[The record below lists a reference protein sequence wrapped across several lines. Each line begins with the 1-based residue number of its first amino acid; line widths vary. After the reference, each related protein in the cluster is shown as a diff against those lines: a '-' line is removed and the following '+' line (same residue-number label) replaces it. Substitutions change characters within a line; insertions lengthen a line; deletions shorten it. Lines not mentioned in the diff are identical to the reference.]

1 MAAKKIEIIY
11 DINGK
16 AIDVAVQST
25 LNLQQQVKAL
35 TAELR
40 KTKEGTDE
48 FTLLSKKLNNTQDD
62 LTRVNTKSREL
73 FSTFSLIPGP
83 IGDIFGKLNGVIGL
97 LKTFSGF
104 SIKDIGNQFKGFFDD
119 IKNVTDRFYGLNSA
133 QKENTKLVD
142 ESTIATDA
150 STAAQIKDNEL
161 KGRKKVILDESTVAT
176 DAATAAQLK
185 QNDASKEGN
194 IAILNHINATDNF
207 NEAQKRLEATGFK
220 VTEGMVDMGNGY
232 ETMGYYVEDAEGQLK
247 VYDNQLG
254 KTVNAL
260 NEEELAA
267 LKTGGSIQTLN
278 EVTQQSTNTTK
289 TATASYGIMGTAL
302 ATLGFE
308 AAAASAAVVVLD
320 TVLAALG
327 IGIII
332 AAVVG
337 LISVLGDLA
346 TGFYDW
352 ATGATAAKKAM
363 DEVNKTIATTNE
375 LLDLDL
381 KGVKRRNEEYIA
393 LLKSRGA
400 TDKQI
405 NKATI
410 DGLKERLALTETALN
425 DITKAENKA
434 LSEGRATAEE
444 NAKIEANR
452 TKLDQETKDIRSQ
465 IRVKEL
471 EGITQNNK
479 KILESKQK
487 AIEDAK
493 KIREKELADNKTA
506 DEALL
511 KLLDE
516 NAALRQFDKR
526 KREDE
531 ELKTS
536 MEAEERTINMLK
548 ISEEKKGIIL
558 TQIKVKY
565 GLKVLDVNNK
575 RVEEDLKSQQE
586 HNDKVL
592 ELDKKLAEL
601 SIQAMSD
608 ETEKEKAEAKKKYN
622 EDLIEL
628 DKAYKDKLL
637 TQDKYNQ
644 AVKDLDQALAN
655 ELKKIQEDKDARD
668 KEAKLKKL
676 DDDIRFLQIQTDAE
690 KNSFNA
696 YWDDRKKLLEKAKE
710 RELLEVEKG
719 SEKAHIIEKKYA
731 QLYKDLQKEKL
742 DAYLGFATAIL
753 GAAGNLF
760 SQQQTINGLAMQN
773 ELNKVKG
780 NAEEED
786 KIKEK
791 YFYKNRQAQKG
802 QAIISTLQ
810 SAISAYSSLAVI
822 PVVGPVL
829 GAIAAAAALVFGYKQ
844 VDLIAGQ
851 TYQSSSSG
859 GSGVSK
865 PPMPNYGKNYGD
877 GGMIEGPR
885 HSSPQG
891 GVPVMAEG
899 GEAIMSRGAVTMFR
913 PLLSMMNMAG
923 GGTSFSKGAM
933 GQANFDNPTSAVS
946 NQTTPQIIKSYVV
959 SSELTTEQHKQAR
972 LKNLSTL

>member
-83 IGDIFGKLNGVIGL
+83 IGDMFGKLNGVIGL

-104 SIKDIGNQFKGFFDD
+104 SIKDLNNQLKGFNEDLNSI
-119 IKNVTDRFYGLNSA
+119 IKGFLGVKTVTDETNQSLQQNTDNTEQGTGA
-133 QKENTKLVD
+133 QQDRNDALDAGTTATNAGTAANNAQTESIQKQTKAAEDATTKYNNFENTLNTLSKAGYEYELQSTKINDKLTITGAKITDLDGVTKQYTFDQLGAVVATEDLNAEIEYENKGFEQLDAAIAANTVQTKQLTLAQQAAAFATNALSVALKGLGIGLIIGLVVALFDKLVD
-142 ESTIATDA
+142 VGKAIFNTAKEWIGYK
-150 STAAQIKDNEL
+150 TAAEKAAIANEELASSILVLKRSLDETQQAIKDETDL
-161 KGRKKVILDESTVAT
+161 LILRAK
-176 DAATAAQLK
+176 TA
-185 QNDASKEGN
+185 
-194 IAILNHINATDNF
+194 
-207 NEAQKRLEATGFK
+207 
-220 VTEGMVDMGNGY
+220 
-232 ETMGYYVEDAEGQLK
+232 
-247 VYDNQLG
+247 G
-254 KTVNAL
+254 KS
-260 NEEELAA
+260 EEELYKITKEGFDKRVQANIDGRKRIEGEMLKLLVNSKITEEERAKQIKA
-267 LKTGGSIQTLN
+267 LDDEIVKNGLQKNDLRVEG
-278 EVTQQSTNTTK
+278 EK
-289 TATASYGIMGTAL
+289 
-302 ATLGFE
+302 
-308 AAAASAAVVVLD
+308 
-320 TVLAALG
+320 LAATEELR
-327 IGIII
+327 I
-332 AAVVG
+332 AEKKRSDKKKVDDK
-337 LISVLGDLA
+337 SLA
-346 TGFYDW
+346 D
-352 ATGATAAKKAM
+352 
-363 DEVNKTIATTNE
+363 NKE
-375 LLDLDL
+375 YRDKL
-381 KGVKRRNEEYIA
+381 K
-393 LLKSRGA
+393 
-400 TDKQI
+400 
-405 NKATI
+405 
-410 DGLKERLALTETALN
+410 
-425 DITKAENKA
+425 
-434 LSEGRATAEE
+434 
-444 NAKIEANR
+444 
-452 TKLDQETKDIRSQ
+452 
-465 IRVKEL
+465 
-471 EGITQNNK
+471 
-479 KILESKQK
+479 
-487 AIEDAK
+487 
-493 KIREKELADNKTA
+493 ADNKTA

-516 NAALRQFDKR
+516 NAALRQTDKR

-531 ELKTS
+531 ELKTA

-548 ISEEKKGIIL
+548 ISEEKKGIIIN
-558 TQIKVKY
+558 QIKVKY
-565 GLKVLDVNNK
+565 GLKVLEINNK

-592 ELDKKLAEL
+592 EWTNKLAEL
-601 SIQAMSD
+601 SVKAIGDQA
-608 ETEKEKAEAKKKYN
+608 EQEKAEKRKKYN
-622 EDLIEL
+622 EDLAEL
-628 DKAYKDKLL
+628 DKAYKDKLVS
-637 TQDKYNQ
+637 QDQYNQ
-644 AVKDLDQALAN
+644 AVKNLDQALAN
-655 ELKKIQEDKDARD
+655 DLKKIQDDKDAKD
-668 KEAKLKKL
+668 KEDKLKKL

-690 KNSFNA
+690 KNSFNI
-696 YWDDRKKLLEKAKE
+696 YWDDRKKLLDKAKE
-710 RELLEVEKG
+710 RELVDVGDNEEK
-719 SEKAHIIEKKYA
+719 KHIIEKKYV

-773 ELNKVKG
+773 ELAKVKG

-899 GEAIMSRGAVTMFR
+899 GEAIMSRGSVTMFR

-923 GGTSFSKGAM
+923 GGTSFTKGAM
-933 GQANFDNPTSAVS
+933 GQANFDSPRSSVS
-946 NQTTPQIIKSYVV
+946 NETTPQIIKSYVV

-972 LKNLSTL
+972 LKSLSTL

>member
-48 FTLLSKKLNNTQDD
+48 FALLSKRLNNTHDD

-104 SIKDIGNQFKGFFDD
+104 SIKD
-119 IKNVTDRFYGLNSA
+119 LN
-133 QKENTKLVD
+133 N
-142 ESTIATDA
+142 
-150 STAAQIKDNEL
+150 
-161 KGRKKVILDESTVAT
+161 
-176 DAATAAQLK
+176 
-185 QNDASKEGN
+185 
-194 IAILNHINATDNF
+194 
-207 NEAQKRLEATGFK
+207 
-220 VTEGMVDMGNGY
+220 
-232 ETMGYYVEDAEGQLK
+232 QLK
-247 VYDNQLG
+247 VFNDDLNGVVNGFLGVKKVTDETNDSLNQNTSNVNDNSSAQQDRNDALDDGTTATNAGTAANNEQTKSIKKQAEAAEAAEIQYNNFSDTLNTLSRAGYEYEIQSKQMANGIEITGAKITDLDGVTKEYTIEQLG
-254 KTVNAL
+254 AVNATQDLTANIEYENDGFKQLDAAIATNIAVTKELTFWQEAAAFATNAL
-260 NEEELAA
+260 NVA
-267 LKTGGSIQTLN
+267 LKAI
-278 EVTQQSTNTTK
+278 
-289 TATASYGIMGTAL
+289 
-302 ATLGFE
+302 
-308 AAAASAAVVVLD
+308 
-320 TVLAALG
+320 G

-332 AAVVG
+332 GAVVT
-337 LISVLGDLA
+337 LVSVLKDLVVE
-346 TGFYDW
+346 FYDW
-352 ATGATAAKKAM
+352 ATGVTAAKTAM

-393 LLKSRGA
+393 LLKSKGA
-400 TDKQI
+400 TDKEI

-410 DGLKERLALTETALN
+410 DGLKERLSLTETALN
-425 DITKAENKA
+425 DITAAENKA
-434 LSEGRATAEE
+434 LKEGRATGEE
-444 NAKIEANR
+444 YLKIEANR
-452 TKLDQETKDIRSQ
+452 TKLEQETKDIRSQ

-471 EGITQNNK
+471 DGITENNK

-487 AIEDAK
+487 SIEEAK
-493 KIREKELADNKTA
+493 KLREKELSDNKTA

-516 NAALRQFDKR
+516 NAALRQTDKR
-526 KREDE
+526 KKEDE
-531 ELKTS
+531 ELKTA

-548 ISEEKKGIIL
+548 ISEEKKGIIIN
-558 TQIKVKY
+558 QIKVKY
-565 GLKVLDVNNK
+565 GLKVLEINDK
-575 RVEEDLKSQQE
+575 RNEEDLKSQQE

-592 ELDKKLAEL
+592 EWDKKLAEM
-601 SIQAMSD
+601 SIQSIGDQA
-608 ETEKEKAEAKKKYN
+608 EQEKAEKRKKYN
-622 EDLIEL
+622 DDIAEL
-628 DKAYKDKLL
+628 DKAYKDKLV
-637 TQDKYNQ
+637 TQDQYNQ

-655 ELKKIQEDKDARD
+655 DLKKIQDD
-668 KEAKLKKL
+668 KEAREKDAKLKKL
-676 DDDIRFLQIQTDAE
+676 DDDIKFLQIQTDAE
-690 KNSFNA
+690 KNSFTA
-696 YWDDRKKLLEKAKE
+696 YWDDRKKLLEKAE
-710 RELLEVEKG
+710 DRELLETDATGEK
-719 SEKAHIIEKKYA
+719 KHQIEKKYT

-753 GAAGNLF
+753 GATGNLF

-773 ELNKVKG
+773 ELDKVKG

-791 YFYKNRQAQKG
+791 YFYRNRDAQKG

-822 PVVGPVL
+822 PIVGPVL
-829 GAIAAAAALVFGYKQ
+829 GAAAAAAALIFGYKQ

-851 TYQSSSSG
+851 TYQSSTTG
-859 GSGVSK
+859 GSGASSAK

-899 GEAIMSRGAVTMFR
+899 GEAVMSRGAVTMFR
-913 PLLSMMNMAG
+913 PLLSMMNQAG
-923 GGTSFSKGAM
+923 GGTSFTKGAM
-933 GQANFDNPTSAVS
+933 GQANFDNPKSAIS

-959 SSELTTEQHKQAR
+959 SSELTSEQQKQAR
-972 LKNLSTL
+972 LKNLSIL